1 MMFMKKEVD
10 AVFNMIKKFF
20 DGDEGSII
28 GLTQLREESVAVK
41 KEVKK
46 EIKAVKKDLKISD
59 LMRVY
64 NN

>member
-28 GLTQLREESVAVK
+28 GLTQLREESVVVK
-41 KEVKK
+41 KEPKK
-46 EIKAVKKDLKISD
+46 ELKAVKKDLKISD
-59 LMRVY
+59 LMRGM
-64 NN
+64 

>member
-28 GLTQLREESVAVK
+28 GLTQLREENIVVK
-41 KEVKK
+41 KETKK

-59 LMRVY
+59 LMRGM
-64 NN
+64 

>member
-46 EIKAVKKDLKISD
+46 EIKAVKKELKISD
-59 LMRVY
+59 LMRGM
-64 NN
+64 

>member
-59 LMRVY
+59 LMRGM
-64 NN
+64 

>member
-1 MMFMKKEVD
+1 MKKEVD

-46 EIKAVKKDLKISD
+46 EIKAVKKDLKLSD
-59 LMRVY
+59 LMRGM
-64 NN
+64 

>member
-10 AVFNMIKKFF
+10 AVFKMIKKFF

-59 LMRVY
+59 LMRGM
-64 NN
+64 

>member
-1 MMFMKKEVD
+1 M
-10 AVFNMIKKFF
+10 FNMIKKFF

-46 EIKAVKKDLKISD
+46 EIKAVKKELKISD
-59 LMRVY
+59 LMRGM
-64 NN
+64 

>member
-20 DGDEGSII
+20 DGDEGTII

-59 LMRVY
+59 LMRGM
-64 NN
+64 

>member
-1 MMFMKKEVD
+1 MKKEVD

-41 KEVKK
+41 KEPKK
-46 EIKAVKKDLKISD
+46 ELKAVKKDLKISD
-59 LMRVY
+59 LMRGM
-64 NN
+64 

>member
-1 MMFMKKEVD
+1 MKKEVD

-59 LMRVY
+59 LMRGM
-64 NN
+64 

>member
-1 MMFMKKEVD
+1 MMIMKKEVD

-59 LMRVY
+59 LMRGM
-64 NN
+64 

>member
-41 KEVKK
+41 KEPKK
-46 EIKAVKKDLKISD
+46 ELKAVKKDLKISD
-59 LMRVY
+59 LMRGM
-64 NN
+64 